1 MNSVHFYYG
10 SLTGVDV
17 AEKIF
22 DKFQDKI
29 KVKTSFWS
37 VTYVYYQ
44 KRKKTLRLGKIDF
57 KRKSIWTMA
66 TSGRQAY
73 AAHIL
78 EQGKHN
84 NTKPRV
90 AKIWIRLQTFW
101 VNQFIRFEI
110 FVLSI
115 GLSILMAYFIFNQKI
130 LFAIISFFF
139 NVFNNS
145 NYCINIF
152 YCFV

>member
-1 MNSVHFYYG
+1 MKCNICLLS
-10 SLTGVDV
+10 
-17 AEKIF
+17 K
-22 DKFQDKI
+22 K
-29 KVKTSFWS
+29 
-37 VTYVYYQ
+37 
-44 KRKKTLRLGKIDF
+44 KKTLRLGKIDF